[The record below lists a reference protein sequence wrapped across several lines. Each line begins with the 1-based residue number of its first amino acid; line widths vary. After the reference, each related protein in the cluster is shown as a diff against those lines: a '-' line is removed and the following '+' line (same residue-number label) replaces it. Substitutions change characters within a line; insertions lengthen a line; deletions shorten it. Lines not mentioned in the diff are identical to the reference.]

1 VKATQCLWAFSDK
14 TVEYSWD
21 LRRDPNFLEKIGEL
35 AEVRAP
41 RLLELGAASGWAGLY
56 DLAPDHNA
64 IMGEWEG
71 VSRFL
76 YATGFS
82 GHGFLQGPAIG
93 EILRDMYLG
102 KTPFVDITPLEQ
114 RSLLIW
120 WRTSPR
126 KEHRLILMS
135 ALSQWLKPSR
145 TVPTTSWSASGSMW
159 KAKPKTFFYL
169 MLGNWLYGTGEAIL
183 IKADIGQSPGTV
195 LAQGIQNIT
204 GDTIGW
210 TSFYISIGV
219 MFLWI
224 PLKNKV
230 GIGTVL
236 NIIFVSVAIDVM
248 MPFFPSPDSY
258 AVSVVMVIIGILVIG
273 LRQRFLYPK
282 QLRTRVHVMA

>member
-1 VKATQCLWAFSDK
+1 
-14 TVEYSWD
+14 
-21 LRRDPNFLEKIGEL
+21 
-35 AEVRAP
+35 
-41 RLLELGAASGWAGLY
+41 
-56 DLAPDHNA
+56 
-64 IMGEWEG
+64 
-71 VSRFL
+71 
-76 YATGFS
+76 
-82 GHGFLQGPAIG
+82 
-93 EILRDMYLG
+93 
-102 KTPFVDITPLEQ
+102 
-114 RSLLIW
+114 
-120 WRTSPR
+120 
-126 KEHRLILMS
+126 
-135 ALSQWLKPSR
+135 
-145 TVPTTSWSASGSMW
+145 MW
-159 KAKPKTFFYL
+159 KAKPKTLFYL

-248 MPFFPSPDSY
+248 MPLFPSPDSY

-273 LRQRFLYPK
+273 LGSAFYIPSNLGPGPRDGLMTGLHYRTGIPIGRVRFVIEAAFL
-282 QLRTRVHVMA
+282 LAGWLLGGSVGLGTVLVTVLVGEVVAIFFGIVSRVSKPAA

>member
-1 VKATQCLWAFSDK
+1 
-14 TVEYSWD
+14 
-21 LRRDPNFLEKIGEL
+21 
-35 AEVRAP
+35 
-41 RLLELGAASGWAGLY
+41 
-56 DLAPDHNA
+56 
-64 IMGEWEG
+64 
-71 VSRFL
+71 
-76 YATGFS
+76 
-82 GHGFLQGPAIG
+82 
-93 EILRDMYLG
+93 
-102 KTPFVDITPLEQ
+102 
-114 RSLLIW
+114 
-120 WRTSPR
+120 
-126 KEHRLILMS
+126 
-135 ALSQWLKPSR
+135 
-145 TVPTTSWSASGSMW
+145 MW

-258 AVSVVMVIIGILVIG
+258 AVSVVMVIIGIFVIG
-273 LRQRFLYPK
+273 LGSAFYITSNLWPGPRDGLMTGLHYRTGIPIGRVRFVIEAAFL
-282 QLRTRVHVMA
+282 LAGWLLGGSVGLGTVLVTVLVGEVVAIFFGIVSRVSKPAA

>member
-1 VKATQCLWAFSDK
+1 
-14 TVEYSWD
+14 
-21 LRRDPNFLEKIGEL
+21 
-35 AEVRAP
+35 
-41 RLLELGAASGWAGLY
+41 
-56 DLAPDHNA
+56 
-64 IMGEWEG
+64 
-71 VSRFL
+71 
-76 YATGFS
+76 
-82 GHGFLQGPAIG
+82 
-93 EILRDMYLG
+93 
-102 KTPFVDITPLEQ
+102 
-114 RSLLIW
+114 
-120 WRTSPR
+120 
-126 KEHRLILMS
+126 
-135 ALSQWLKPSR
+135 
-145 TVPTTSWSASGSMW
+145 MW

-204 GDTIGW
+204 GDSVGW

-248 MPFFPSPDSY
+248 MPVFPSPDSY

-273 LRQRFLYPK
+273 LGSAFYIPSNLGPGPRDGLMTGLHYRTGIPIGRVRFVIEAVFL
-282 QLRTRVHVMA
+282 LAGWLLGGSVGLGTVLVTVLVGEVVAIFFGIVSRVSKPTEDTTTNSQAI

>member
-1 VKATQCLWAFSDK
+1 
-14 TVEYSWD
+14 
-21 LRRDPNFLEKIGEL
+21 
-35 AEVRAP
+35 
-41 RLLELGAASGWAGLY
+41 
-56 DLAPDHNA
+56 
-64 IMGEWEG
+64 
-71 VSRFL
+71 
-76 YATGFS
+76 
-82 GHGFLQGPAIG
+82 
-93 EILRDMYLG
+93 
-102 KTPFVDITPLEQ
+102 
-114 RSLLIW
+114 
-120 WRTSPR
+120 
-126 KEHRLILMS
+126 
-135 ALSQWLKPSR
+135 
-145 TVPTTSWSASGSMW
+145 MW

-248 MPFFPSPDSY
+248 MPVFPSPDSY

-273 LRQRFLYPK
+273 LGSAFYIPSNLGPGPRDGLMTGLHYRTGLPIGRVRFVIEAAFL
-282 QLRTRVHVMA
+282 LAGWLLGGSVGLGTVLVTVLVGEVVAIFFGIVSRVSKPAA

>member
-1 VKATQCLWAFSDK
+1 
-14 TVEYSWD
+14 
-21 LRRDPNFLEKIGEL
+21 
-35 AEVRAP
+35 
-41 RLLELGAASGWAGLY
+41 
-56 DLAPDHNA
+56 
-64 IMGEWEG
+64 
-71 VSRFL
+71 
-76 YATGFS
+76 
-82 GHGFLQGPAIG
+82 
-93 EILRDMYLG
+93 
-102 KTPFVDITPLEQ
+102 
-114 RSLLIW
+114 
-120 WRTSPR
+120 
-126 KEHRLILMS
+126 
-135 ALSQWLKPSR
+135 
-145 TVPTTSWSASGSMW
+145 MW

-273 LRQRFLYPK
+273 LGSAFYIPSNLGPGPRDGLMTGLHYRTGIPIGRVRFVIEADFL
-282 QLRTRVHVMA
+282 LAGWLLGGSVGLGTVLVTVLVGEVVAIFFGIVSRVSKPAA

>member
-1 VKATQCLWAFSDK
+1 
-14 TVEYSWD
+14 
-21 LRRDPNFLEKIGEL
+21 
-35 AEVRAP
+35 
-41 RLLELGAASGWAGLY
+41 
-56 DLAPDHNA
+56 
-64 IMGEWEG
+64 
-71 VSRFL
+71 
-76 YATGFS
+76 
-82 GHGFLQGPAIG
+82 
-93 EILRDMYLG
+93 
-102 KTPFVDITPLEQ
+102 
-114 RSLLIW
+114 
-120 WRTSPR
+120 
-126 KEHRLILMS
+126 
-135 ALSQWLKPSR
+135 
-145 TVPTTSWSASGSMW
+145 MW

-273 LRQRFLYPK
+273 LGSAFYIPSNLGPGPRDGLMTGLHYRTGIPIGRVRFVIEAAFL
-282 QLRTRVHVMA
+282 LAGWLLGGSVGLGTVLVTVLVGEVVAIFFGIVSRVSKPTA

>member
-1 VKATQCLWAFSDK
+1 
-14 TVEYSWD
+14 
-21 LRRDPNFLEKIGEL
+21 
-35 AEVRAP
+35 
-41 RLLELGAASGWAGLY
+41 
-56 DLAPDHNA
+56 
-64 IMGEWEG
+64 
-71 VSRFL
+71 
-76 YATGFS
+76 
-82 GHGFLQGPAIG
+82 
-93 EILRDMYLG
+93 
-102 KTPFVDITPLEQ
+102 
-114 RSLLIW
+114 
-120 WRTSPR
+120 
-126 KEHRLILMS
+126 
-135 ALSQWLKPSR
+135 
-145 TVPTTSWSASGSMW
+145 MW

-204 GDTIGW
+204 GDSIGW

-248 MPFFPSPDSY
+248 MPVFPSPDSY

-273 LRQRFLYPK
+273 LGSAFYIPSNLGPGPRDGLMTGLHYRTGIPIGRVRFVIEAVFL
-282 QLRTRVHVMA
+282 LAGWLLGGSVGLGTVLVTVLVGEVVAIFFGIVSRVSKPTEDTTTNG

>member
-1 VKATQCLWAFSDK
+1 
-14 TVEYSWD
+14 
-21 LRRDPNFLEKIGEL
+21 
-35 AEVRAP
+35 
-41 RLLELGAASGWAGLY
+41 
-56 DLAPDHNA
+56 
-64 IMGEWEG
+64 
-71 VSRFL
+71 
-76 YATGFS
+76 
-82 GHGFLQGPAIG
+82 
-93 EILRDMYLG
+93 
-102 KTPFVDITPLEQ
+102 
-114 RSLLIW
+114 
-120 WRTSPR
+120 
-126 KEHRLILMS
+126 
-135 ALSQWLKPSR
+135 
-145 TVPTTSWSASGSMW
+145 MW

-204 GDTIGW
+204 GDSIGW

-248 MPFFPSPDSY
+248 MPLFPSPDSY

-273 LRQRFLYPK
+273 LGSAFYIPSNLGPGPRDGLMTGLHYRTGIPIGRVRFVIEAAFL
-282 QLRTRVHVMA
+282 LAGWLLGGSVGLGTVLVTVLVGEVVAIFFGIVSRVSKPAA

>member
-1 VKATQCLWAFSDK
+1 
-14 TVEYSWD
+14 
-21 LRRDPNFLEKIGEL
+21 
-35 AEVRAP
+35 
-41 RLLELGAASGWAGLY
+41 
-56 DLAPDHNA
+56 
-64 IMGEWEG
+64 
-71 VSRFL
+71 
-76 YATGFS
+76 
-82 GHGFLQGPAIG
+82 
-93 EILRDMYLG
+93 
-102 KTPFVDITPLEQ
+102 
-114 RSLLIW
+114 
-120 WRTSPR
+120 
-126 KEHRLILMS
+126 
-135 ALSQWLKPSR
+135 
-145 TVPTTSWSASGSMW
+145 MW

-248 MPFFPSPDSY
+248 MPFFPSPESY

-273 LRQRFLYPK
+273 LGSAFYIPSNLGPGPRDGLMTGLHYRTGIPIGRVRFVIEAVFL
-282 QLRTRVHVMA
+282 LAGWLLGGSVGLGTVLVTVLVGEVVAIFFGIVSRVSKPAA

>member
-1 VKATQCLWAFSDK
+1 
-14 TVEYSWD
+14 
-21 LRRDPNFLEKIGEL
+21 
-35 AEVRAP
+35 
-41 RLLELGAASGWAGLY
+41 
-56 DLAPDHNA
+56 
-64 IMGEWEG
+64 
-71 VSRFL
+71 
-76 YATGFS
+76 
-82 GHGFLQGPAIG
+82 
-93 EILRDMYLG
+93 
-102 KTPFVDITPLEQ
+102 
-114 RSLLIW
+114 
-120 WRTSPR
+120 
-126 KEHRLILMS
+126 
-135 ALSQWLKPSR
+135 
-145 TVPTTSWSASGSMW
+145 MW

-273 LRQRFLYPK
+273 LGSAFYIPSNLGPGPRDGLMTGLHYRTGIPIGRVRFVIEAVFLLAGWLLGGSVGLGTVLVTVLVGEVVAIFFGIVSRVSKPK
-282 QLRTRVHVMA
+282 V

>member
-1 VKATQCLWAFSDK
+1 
-14 TVEYSWD
+14 
-21 LRRDPNFLEKIGEL
+21 
-35 AEVRAP
+35 
-41 RLLELGAASGWAGLY
+41 
-56 DLAPDHNA
+56 
-64 IMGEWEG
+64 
-71 VSRFL
+71 
-76 YATGFS
+76 
-82 GHGFLQGPAIG
+82 
-93 EILRDMYLG
+93 
-102 KTPFVDITPLEQ
+102 
-114 RSLLIW
+114 
-120 WRTSPR
+120 
-126 KEHRLILMS
+126 
-135 ALSQWLKPSR
+135 
-145 TVPTTSWSASGSMW
+145 MW

-248 MPFFPSPDSY
+248 MPFFPSPNSY

-273 LRQRFLYPK
+273 LGSAFYIPSNLGPGPRDGLMTGLHYRTGIPIGRVRFVIEAAFL
-282 QLRTRVHVMA
+282 LAGWLLGGSVGLGTVLVTVLVGEVVAIFFGIVSRVSKPTA

>member
-1 VKATQCLWAFSDK
+1 
-14 TVEYSWD
+14 
-21 LRRDPNFLEKIGEL
+21 
-35 AEVRAP
+35 
-41 RLLELGAASGWAGLY
+41 
-56 DLAPDHNA
+56 
-64 IMGEWEG
+64 
-71 VSRFL
+71 
-76 YATGFS
+76 
-82 GHGFLQGPAIG
+82 
-93 EILRDMYLG
+93 
-102 KTPFVDITPLEQ
+102 
-114 RSLLIW
+114 
-120 WRTSPR
+120 
-126 KEHRLILMS
+126 
-135 ALSQWLKPSR
+135 
-145 TVPTTSWSASGSMW
+145 MW

-210 TSFYISIGV
+210 TRFYISIGV

-273 LRQRFLYPK
+273 LGSAFYIPSNLGPGPRDGLMTGLHYRTGIPIGRVRFVIEAAFL
-282 QLRTRVHVMA
+282 LAGWLLGGSVGLGTVLVTVLVGEVVAIFFGIVSRVSKPAA

>member
-1 VKATQCLWAFSDK
+1 MS
-14 TVEYSWD
+14 
-21 LRRDPNFLEKIGEL
+21 LR
-35 AEVRAP
+35 
-41 RLLELGAASGWAGLY
+41 
-56 DLAPDHNA
+56 
-64 IMGEWEG
+64 
-71 VSRFL
+71 
-76 YATGFS
+76 
-82 GHGFLQGPAIG
+82 
-93 EILRDMYLG
+93 
-102 KTPFVDITPLEQ
+102 
-114 RSLLIW
+114 
-120 WRTSPR
+120 
-126 KEHRLILMS
+126 
-135 ALSQWLKPSR
+135 QWLKPSR

-195 LAQGIQNIT
+195 LAQGIQNLT

-258 AVSVVMVIIGILVIG
+258 AVSVVMVLIGILVIG
-273 LRQRFLYPK
+273 LGSAFYIPSNLGPGPRDGLMTGLHYRTGIPIGRVRFGIEAIFLLAGWLLGGSVGLGTVLVTVLVGEVVAIFFGIVSRLSKP
-282 QLRTRVHVMA
+282 VA

>member
-1 VKATQCLWAFSDK
+1 
-14 TVEYSWD
+14 
-21 LRRDPNFLEKIGEL
+21 
-35 AEVRAP
+35 
-41 RLLELGAASGWAGLY
+41 
-56 DLAPDHNA
+56 
-64 IMGEWEG
+64 
-71 VSRFL
+71 
-76 YATGFS
+76 
-82 GHGFLQGPAIG
+82 
-93 EILRDMYLG
+93 
-102 KTPFVDITPLEQ
+102 
-114 RSLLIW
+114 
-120 WRTSPR
+120 
-126 KEHRLILMS
+126 
-135 ALSQWLKPSR
+135 
-145 TVPTTSWSASGSMW
+145 MW
-159 KAKPKTFFYL
+159 KAKPKTIFYL

-195 LAQGIQNIT
+195 LAQGIQNLT

-273 LRQRFLYPK
+273 LGSAFYIPSNLGPGPRDGLMTGLHYRTGIPIGRVRFVIEAAFL
-282 QLRTRVHVMA
+282 LAGWLLGGSVGLGTVLVTVLVGEVVAIFFGIVSRVSKPTEDTTTNSQAI

>member
-1 VKATQCLWAFSDK
+1 
-14 TVEYSWD
+14 
-21 LRRDPNFLEKIGEL
+21 
-35 AEVRAP
+35 
-41 RLLELGAASGWAGLY
+41 
-56 DLAPDHNA
+56 
-64 IMGEWEG
+64 
-71 VSRFL
+71 
-76 YATGFS
+76 
-82 GHGFLQGPAIG
+82 
-93 EILRDMYLG
+93 
-102 KTPFVDITPLEQ
+102 
-114 RSLLIW
+114 
-120 WRTSPR
+120 
-126 KEHRLILMS
+126 
-135 ALSQWLKPSR
+135 
-145 TVPTTSWSASGSMW
+145 MW

-195 LAQGIQNIT
+195 LAQGIQNLT

-273 LRQRFLYPK
+273 LGSAFYIPSNLGPGPRDGLMTGLHYRTGIPIGRVRFVIEAAFLLAGWLLGGSVGLGTVLVTVLVGEVVAIFFGIVSRLSKP
-282 QLRTRVHVMA
+282 AA

>member
-1 VKATQCLWAFSDK
+1 
-14 TVEYSWD
+14 
-21 LRRDPNFLEKIGEL
+21 
-35 AEVRAP
+35 
-41 RLLELGAASGWAGLY
+41 
-56 DLAPDHNA
+56 
-64 IMGEWEG
+64 
-71 VSRFL
+71 
-76 YATGFS
+76 
-82 GHGFLQGPAIG
+82 
-93 EILRDMYLG
+93 
-102 KTPFVDITPLEQ
+102 
-114 RSLLIW
+114 
-120 WRTSPR
+120 
-126 KEHRLILMS
+126 
-135 ALSQWLKPSR
+135 
-145 TVPTTSWSASGSMW
+145 MW

-273 LRQRFLYPK
+273 LGSAFYIPSNLGPGPRDGLMTGLHYRPGIPSGRVRFVIEAAFL
-282 QLRTRVHVMA
+282 LAGWLLGGSVGLGTVLVTVLVGEVVAIFFGIVSRVSKPAA